1 MQRLPKS
8 ISDPPRPAP
17 HEAGLGAPPCPSPA
31 VPGFVPPHPP
41 RPVAR
46 LPLAETVRRFRRS
59 MLDVWRAR
67 HFETDFFVTR
77 ILRRSLAICNSP
89 ETVREAFLENA
100 AVLERKSPQ
109 MRHALAPLL
118 GDGLFIS
125 DGALWKERR
134 RAVAPVTHAS
144 RMPTLTP
151 VMTEVAGAFAARWRS
166 LPEGAEI
173 DALAEMAE
181 MTAEVIGRTLFGRKV
196 GSTAART
203 VVEAFSAYQARVGQT
218 SLASMLGLPDWLPAL
233 PRPRLAVESRRIRKV
248 LDGLI
253 AAALAE
259 GGGADASLVQA
270 MQAGEVTSLAAL
282 RNEAAT
288 LFMAG
293 HETTAN
299 TLAWAWF
306 LLSQVP
312 EAADRVAAEAQ
323 AALGGRAAGL
333 PDMPALAFTQ
343 AVIEETL
350 RLYPPVPVLARE
362 ATAEIT
368 LAGRRLPRGTLV
380 LVVPWLLHR
389 NPKLWPEP
397 DTFRP
402 ERFLTGSPP
411 RYGYIPFSIGPRV
424 CSGQQFGLTEAV
436 LCLAT
441 LAQHVRLELRP
452 GHVVVPIS
460 RLTLRPGAELPMQI
474 RHRGAA

>member
-1 MQRLPKS
+1 MTGPAGF
-8 ISDPPRPAP
+8 IPPY
-17 HEAGLGAPPCPSPA
+17 
-31 VPGFVPPHPP
+31 PP
-41 RPVAR
+41 RPVDR
-46 LPLAETVRRFRRS
+46 LPMFETMRRFRRS
-59 MLDVWRAR
+59 MLEVWRAR
-67 HFETDFFVTR
+67 HFEDPFFVTKFF
-77 ILRRSLAICNSP
+77 RRQVAVCNSP
-89 ETVREAFLENA
+89 EIVREAFIDLA
-100 AVLERKSPQ
+100 GPLERKSPQ
-109 MRHALAPLL
+109 MRQALRPLL

-125 DGALWKERR
+125 EGALWRARR

-144 RMPTLTP
+144 RMPALAP
-151 VMTEVAGAFAARWRS
+151 VMTEVAAEFATRWQA
-166 LPEGAEI
+166 LPDGAEI
-173 DALAEMAE
+173 DVLAEMAE
-181 MTAEVIGRTLFGRKV
+181 MTAEVIGRTLFGREV
-196 GSTAART
+196 GQRAALT
-203 VVEAFSAYQARVGQT
+203 VVDAFSAYQAHVGQT
-218 SLASMLGLPDWLPAL
+218 SLASMAGLPDWLPGF
-233 PRPRLAVESRRIRKV
+233 PKPRLLLASWRIRRV

-253 AAALAE
+253 AAALAQA
-259 GGGADASLVQA
+259 GGAEASLVRA
-270 MQAGEVTSLAAL
+270 MQDGQVMSRAAL

-299 TLAWAWF
+299 TLAWAWY

-312 EAADRVAAEAQ
+312 EAAARVAAEARS
-323 AALGGRAAGL
+323 ALGGRPAGL
-333 PDMPALAFTQ
+333 GDLRSLRFTQ

-362 ATAEIT
+362 ATTEIT

-402 ERFLTGSPP
+402 DRFLEGTPP

-441 LAQHVRLELRP
+441 LAQHIRLELRP
-452 GHVVVPIS
+452 GHVVEPVS
-460 RLTLRPGAELPMQI
+460 RLTLRPGATLPMQVYQ
-474 RHRGAA
+474 RDAA